1 MLILENRKLAE
12 LKRTAGMQLHV
23 PAGERERERGVRLDI
38 YYLFEIPIMI
48 YCP

>member
-23 PAGERERERGVRLDI
+23 PAGERERERERSTTR
-38 YYLFEIPIMI
+38 YLLPF
-48 YCP
+48 